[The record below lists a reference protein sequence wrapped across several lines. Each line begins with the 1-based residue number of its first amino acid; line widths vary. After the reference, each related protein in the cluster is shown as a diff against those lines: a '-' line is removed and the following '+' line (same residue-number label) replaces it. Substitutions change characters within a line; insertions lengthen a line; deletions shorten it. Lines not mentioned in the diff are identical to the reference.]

1 MAFCSSNISCG
12 FTSQGVH
19 SFLQATLLFTFSAGF
34 TSFTTNNFAF
44 IADTFAFVRFRLFQ
58 SADFGS
64 NTGWSAARHDR
75 MLADLN
81 GDGRADIVAWGD
93 NGMRVALSD
102 GDSFNE
108 VDPELF
114 YVTNGNT
121 TDPLLMV

>member
-1 MAFCSSNISCG
+1 MSTGTG
-12 FTSQGVH
+12 FAAAV
-19 SFLQATLLFTFSAGF
+19 LW
-34 TSFTTNNFAF
+34 
-44 IADTFAFVRFRLFQ
+44 